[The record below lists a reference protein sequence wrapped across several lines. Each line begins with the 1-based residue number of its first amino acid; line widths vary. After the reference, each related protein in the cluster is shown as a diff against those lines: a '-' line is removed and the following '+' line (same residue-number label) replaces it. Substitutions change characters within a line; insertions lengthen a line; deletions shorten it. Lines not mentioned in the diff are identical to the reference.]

1 VYAGLDHTAPRVLAT
16 PMLVLGVAAAV
27 AGLVLAGRRVGRTRY
42 RPDPWRWPELA
53 VMACGVATALIAW
66 WVSQHQLL
74 VAYPGLTSFP
84 QVTLAALVGCLIGL
98 LPAVVAP
105 EPRVVLA

>member
-1 VYAGLDHTAPRVLAT
+1 
-16 PMLVLGVAAAV
+16 
-27 AGLVLAGRRVGRTRY
+27 
-42 RPDPWRWPELA
+42 
-53 VMACGVATALIAW
+53 MACGVATALIGW
-66 WVSQHQLL
+66 WVSQHQVL
-74 VAYPGLTSFP
+74 VAYPGLASFP